1 MKKFFELNQRRRRTL
16 VFIFLSLLWPM
27 SVFADSAEAHLV
39 DVGGY
44 RLSFNLTHGS
54 EPTILS
60 ECGGMD
66 DSTVWDKVASAVA
79 RKTGAT
85 ILTYDRAGLG
95 KSEPVPGPYK
105 IDNEVTALDRAL
117 RSMKLEPLIIVAHSY
132 GGFLAALFSSEHQQQ
147 IRGVILIDANLASF
161 FTDERS
167 FQIDGRLGW
176 RTRRVAKSWCGKG
189 ESAGCVARDGAA
201 NAQCRIP
208 RRTSRRPCPGLLFE
222 VCWD

>member
-1 MKKFFELNQRRRRTL
+1 
-16 VFIFLSLLWPM
+16 
-27 SVFADSAEAHLV
+27 
-39 DVGGY
+39 
-44 RLSFNLTHGS
+44 
-54 EPTILS
+54 
-60 ECGGMD
+60 MD

-208 RRTSRRPCPGLLFE
+208 EEPRDAHVRVFFSRSAGTDTWSCDLVENPAVGADILHRRGQFDPQLWIALRDDCVGVDLPLGRSFRQITSPLPRQ
-222 VCWD
+222 